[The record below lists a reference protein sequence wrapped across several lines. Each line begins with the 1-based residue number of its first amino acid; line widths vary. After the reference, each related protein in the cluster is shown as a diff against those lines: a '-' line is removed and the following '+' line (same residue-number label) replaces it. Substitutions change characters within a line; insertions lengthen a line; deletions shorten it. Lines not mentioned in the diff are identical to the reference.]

1 MKAKSRNYIGKL
13 VLTVKMFTT
22 RRFLLP
28 CDICRSLQKTHR
40 LIVSSSLNHASSS
53 YKQKNRRK
61 TRVKQHDTFK
71 FSSVNPAIVELGNNQ
86 YLLNKP
92 GNTGTFNV
100 DFLSEINEKIKEIT
114 KDVDFNINR
123 KPRTFEK
130 DQNKSDDSS
139 ISSKPKVNYGTPD
152 KSIAISEVPCGGCG
166 ALLHCQDHTV
176 PGYIPSEV
184 FKEMTKEELRDS
196 KCQKCHKMQ
205 YHKTLIDI
213 RATDDR
219 AHEIMKEIQENRR
232 CMVMLIVDLLDIEN
246 SIPDLFHE
254 LIPSRKPIFVIGNKV
269 DIIPQDHPD
278 YLDSVHQTLVD
289 ACINC
294 GLEQHN
300 VKHVTLIS
308 AKTGFGVETL
318 ISKLLQ
324 DWGMSGD
331 VYMIGTANS
340 GKSTLYNSL
349 LNSDY
354 CNHHVRD
361 IVPQATVSELPGTT
375 MNTLKFPIMNAKTN
389 WLMKMRQD
397 RLRLTK
403 AKEMV
408 KRIKVIEE
416 TKKSKKLM
424 ASSILTTLRE
434 KVEKTDFA
442 EDEDRRTQYSGF
454 DLTAYDYRQDK
465 VLTNDG
471 KEFIAEKQA
480 TYDEQQF
487 KNSRFLYDT
496 PGLLCDSQ
504 IYMDLLP
511 EELKL
516 ISPAKKIVP
525 HCILLKQDY
534 TVFVTGLGRLD
545 YVEGNQDVMLVIYI
559 SSKLPVHIVPRP
571 EAEEFYSCNIGTEV
585 LGLPLGDESRLAKL
599 PPLKGRNIRIRPED
613 QTYNTAAADIQLSS
627 LGWVSVVGM
636 SRSAELDVTLRV
648 YTPGACGI
656 YIRPAML
663 KNAHVFH
670 LKRVK
675 NTLKYKRNKPKLLLM
690 KGEQF

>member
-1 MKAKSRNYIGKL
+1 M
-13 VLTVKMFTT
+13 LTNNMFTT
-22 RRFLLP
+22 TRFLLP
-28 CDICRSLQKTHR
+28 CDIYRSLHKTHR
-40 LIVSSSLNHASSS
+40 LIVSSSHNHASSS
-53 YKQKNRRK
+53 YKVKNRKK
-61 TRVKQHDTFK
+61 TRVKQQDTSK
-71 FSSVNPAIVELGNNQ
+71 FFSVKPAIVELGNNQ

-92 GNTGTFNV
+92 GNTGAFNV
-100 DFLSEINEKIKEIT
+100 DFLSDINEKIKEIT
-114 KDVDFNINR
+114 KDLDFNVKR
-123 KPRTFEK
+123 KPRTIEK
-130 DQNKSDDSS
+130 DPINSDDSL
-139 ISSKPKVNYGTPD
+139 INSKPKVNYGTSD
-152 KSIAISEVPCGGCG
+152 KSIAISEIPCGGCG

-219 AHEIMKEIQENRR
+219 AHEIMKEIQDNRR

-246 SIPDLFHE
+246 SIPDLFRQ
-254 LIPSRKPIFVIGNKV
+254 LIPSKKPIFVIGNKV

-361 IVPQATVSELPGTT
+361 VITQATVSELPGTT

-397 RLRLTK
+397 RLQLTK

-454 DLTAYDYRQDK
+454 DLTAYDYKQDK

-471 KEFIAEKQA
+471 KEFIAEKRA
-480 TYDEQQF
+480 TYDEHRF

-525 HCILLKQDY
+525 HCVLLKQDY

-559 SSKLPVHIVPRP
+559 SSKLPVHVVPRP

-599 PPLKGRNIRIRPED
+599 PPLKGRNLRIRPED

-636 SRSAELDVTLRV
+636 SRSAELDVTLRI
-648 YTPGACGI
+648 YTPGARGI
-656 YIRPAML
+656 YVRPAML

-675 NTLKYKRNKPKLLLM
+675 NTLKYKRNKPKLLLR
-690 KGEQF
+690 KGEQY

>member
-13 VLTVKMFTT
+13 ELTVKMFTT

-53 YKQKNRRK
+53 YKVKSKKK

-71 FSSVNPAIVELGNNQ
+71 FSSVKPAIVELGNNQ

-324 DWGMSGD
+324 DWGMSG
-331 VYMIGTANS
+331 
-340 GKSTLYNSL
+340 
-349 LNSDY
+349 
-354 CNHHVRD
+354 
-361 IVPQATVSELPGTT
+361 
-375 MNTLKFPIMNAKTN
+375 
-389 WLMKMRQD
+389 
-397 RLRLTK
+397 
-403 AKEMV
+403 
-408 KRIKVIEE
+408 
-416 TKKSKKLM
+416 
-424 ASSILTTLRE
+424 
-434 KVEKTDFA
+434 
-442 EDEDRRTQYSGF
+442 
-454 DLTAYDYRQDK
+454 
-465 VLTNDG
+465 
-471 KEFIAEKQA
+471 
-480 TYDEQQF
+480 
-487 KNSRFLYDT
+487 
-496 PGLLCDSQ
+496 
-504 IYMDLLP
+504 
-511 EELKL
+511 
-516 ISPAKKIVP
+516 KI
-525 HCILLKQDY
+525 
-534 TVFVTGLGRLD
+534 
-545 YVEGNQDVMLVIYI
+545 
-559 SSKLPVHIVPRP
+559 
-571 EAEEFYSCNIGTEV
+571 
-585 LGLPLGDESRLAKL
+585 
-599 PPLKGRNIRIRPED
+599 
-613 QTYNTAAADIQLSS
+613 AAA
-627 LGWVSVVGM
+627 
-636 SRSAELDVTLRV
+636 
-648 YTPGACGI
+648 
-656 YIRPAML
+656 
-663 KNAHVFH
+663 
-670 LKRVK
+670 
-675 NTLKYKRNKPKLLLM
+675 
-690 KGEQF
+690 